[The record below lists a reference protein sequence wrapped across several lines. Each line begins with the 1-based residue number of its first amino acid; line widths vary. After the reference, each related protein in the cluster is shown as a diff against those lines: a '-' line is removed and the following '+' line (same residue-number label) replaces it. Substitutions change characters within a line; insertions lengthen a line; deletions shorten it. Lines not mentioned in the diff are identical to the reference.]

1 MEKMKT
7 SDLIAL
13 LQTIPADADVL
24 TPVDKNSLASEFK
37 LTKQWIIYNVDG
49 TDWDDAPHSTANNGD
64 PGAVQAYVLDGIW
77 TKVFDMNA
85 RKKRKNK

>member
-24 TPVDKNSLASEFK
+24 TPVDKNGLASERSLYF
-37 LTKQWIIYNVDG
+37 
-49 TDWDDAPHSTANNGD
+49 
-64 PGAVQAYVLDGIW
+64 
-77 TKVFDMNA
+77 
-85 RKKRKNK
+85 